1 MCAQRNETMSQIGV
15 GLKAPHYRDV
25 LESDHSIGWFE
36 VHPENYMGEGGLPH
50 FFLERVREHWPV
62 SLHGVGLSL
71 GSADGLDEN
80 HLQRLKAVAD
90 RYEPFLISE
99 HLSWSIMKGAYLN
112 DLLPLPL
119 TEESLSLVAAHVDH
133 MQDVLGRQILV
144 ENPSTYLTF
153 AHSPISEP
161 EFLNFLAARTG
172 CGLLLDVNNVYVS
185 AHNAGWD
192 AQTYLDA
199 IDPGH
204 VGEIHLAGHAR
215 RDIEN
220 GSLLIDDHGAAVCP
234 DVWALYERL
243 MHRIGPRP
251 TLIERDNNIP
261 GFADLEA
268 EAGNAARLMTG
279 FLKDTS
285 EEVCA

>member
-1 MCAQRNETMSQIGV
+1 MSQTGV
-15 GLKAPHYRDV
+15 GLKTPHYRDV
-25 LESDHSIGWFE
+25 LESDHDIGWFE

-50 FFLERVREHWPV
+50 FFLERVRERWPV

-71 GSADGLDEN
+71 GSAEGPDEN
-80 HLQRLKAVAD
+80 HLLRLKTVAD
-90 RYEPFLISE
+90 RYEPFLVSE
-99 HLSWSIMKGAYLN
+99 HLSWSVLDGEYLN

-119 TEESLSLVAAHVDH
+119 TEESLSLIAAHVDH
-133 MQDVLGRQILV
+133 MQDVLGLRVLI

-153 AHSPISEP
+153 PHSTIPEP
-161 EFLNFLAARTG
+161 DFLNALAARTG

-185 AHNAGWD
+185 AHNNGWD
-192 AQTYLDA
+192 AEAYLDA

-215 RDIEN
+215 RYIE
-220 GSLLIDDHGAAVCP
+220 GSHLLIDDHGAAVCP

-243 MHRIGPRP
+243 IGNIGPRP

-261 GFADLEA
+261 PFADLET
-268 EAGNAARLMTG
+268 EAANAAHLMKSG
-279 FLKDTS
+279 MHSPS
-285 EEVCA
+285 EEACA